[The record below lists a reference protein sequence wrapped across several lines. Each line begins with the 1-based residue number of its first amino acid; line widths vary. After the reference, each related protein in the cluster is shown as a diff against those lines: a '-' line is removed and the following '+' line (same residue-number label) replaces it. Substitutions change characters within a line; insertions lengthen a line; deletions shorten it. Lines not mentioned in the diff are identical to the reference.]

1 MLKVNKILYSKF
13 LKMIFISLLFILVI
27 NSLSIILASMDS
39 LFFNLKLYEH
49 RVNKIAFF
57 IEPIFLFLSILKID
71 ALFANMDIF
80 TSSSFVVI
88 LLFYL
93 PILLIIFISLLFS
106 LFVYKGVLYF
116 VKSQN
121 IGKSIIIFIFLQL
134 YSISII
140 ILSNAKLT
148 KIGFLFNVNECK
160 TWHIIFSLAFSFLA
174 LASVNPMFSVSDVF
188 GRGGDF
194 IIYIFFYTLRSV
206 PFVTLDFFD
215 NIFIF

>member
-57 IEPIFLFLSILKID
+57 IEPIFLFLSIFKID
-71 ALFANMDIF
+71 TLFANMDIF

-160 TWHIIFSLAFSFLA
+160 TWHIIFSLAFSLFVVFL
-174 LASVNPMFSVSDVF
+174 
-188 GRGGDF
+188 
-194 IIYIFFYTLRSV
+194 IFFNRRK
-206 PFVTLDFFD
+206 
-215 NIFIF
+215 

>member
-57 IEPIFLFLSILKID
+57 IEPMFLFLSISKID
-71 ALFANMDIF
+71 ALFVNMDIF

-160 TWHIIFSLAFSFLA
+160 TWHIIFSLAFSLFVVFL
-174 LASVNPMFSVSDVF
+174 
-188 GRGGDF
+188 
-194 IIYIFFYTLRSV
+194 IFFKIINLWRKKEKK
-206 PFVTLDFFD
+206 
-215 NIFIF
+215 